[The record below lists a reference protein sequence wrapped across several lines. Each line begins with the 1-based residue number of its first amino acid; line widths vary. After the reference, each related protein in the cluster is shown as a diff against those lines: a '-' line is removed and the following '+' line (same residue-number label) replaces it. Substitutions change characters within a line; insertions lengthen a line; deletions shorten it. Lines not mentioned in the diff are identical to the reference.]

1 MLARLKGFEKL
12 TNVDVALQSFLG
24 KLRPE
29 RLGSE
34 QIPIKTALGRVTAED
49 IRAKYNL
56 PPFDRSAVD
65 GYALRAKDTFGVS
78 AFNTKTFKLTSD
90 KVRENEAKELWT
102 GNPIPEGA
110 DAVVMLE
117 YTQKSEDKI
126 KVEKAV
132 TPGKNVSERGED
144 VAEADVAIE
153 SGTRL
158 NPHHLGL
165 LAALGE
171 THVEVVRKPKVA
183 ILATGSEL
191 VELGQKLESG
201 KIVETN
207 RLVFSSMCKELGAE
221 TLDLG
226 VAKDD
231 QKEISAK
238 IKEGLEE
245 ADAVITTGGTS
256 VGYPDLV
263 PLAVNQ
269 LGKPGIV
276 IHGVAIRPGMP
287 TALAILKGKPVFVLS
302 GNPVA
307 ATVGFEVF
315 ALPTL
320 LKLLGIKEAR
330 PAVEAKL
337 TRRVAGV
344 LGRRVFL
351 RVRVLEKDGGF
362 VAEPVRVTG
371 SGVLTTMTKAN
382 GYVIIP
388 ENREGV
394 EEGESV
400 MVHLFSSIVRE

>member
-1 MLARLKGFEKL
+1 M
-12 TNVDVALQSFLG
+12 DDALQTFLTQL
-24 KLRPE
+24 KPE

-34 QIPIKTALGRVTAED
+34 QIPVSEALGRVTAED

-65 GYALRAKDTFGVS
+65 GYALRAEDTFGVS
-78 AFNTKTFKLTSD
+78 AFKPKTFKLTAGR
-90 KVRENEAKELWT
+90 VQENLAKELWT
-102 GNPIPEGA
+102 GNPVPEGA

-117 YTQKSEDKI
+117 YTKKFGD
-126 KVEKAV
+126 KVEVGKAV
-132 TPGKNVSERGED
+132 TPGRNVARMGED
-144 VAEADVAIE
+144 VAAGNVAVEA
-153 SGTRL
+153 GTRL

-165 LAALGE
+165 IAALGE
-171 THVEVVRKPKVA
+171 TGVPVVRKPKVA
-183 ILATGSEL
+183 ILATGNEL
-191 VELGQKLESG
+191 VELGHKLEHG

-207 RLVFSSMCKELGAE
+207 RLVFSSLCMELGAE
-221 TLDLG
+221 PLNLG
-226 VAKDD
+226 LAKDD
-231 QKEISAK
+231 LSEISAK
-238 IKEGLEE
+238 IKKGLEQ

-263 PLAVNQ
+263 PLAVNK

-276 IHGVAIRPGMP
+276 VHGVAIRPGMP
-287 TALAILKGKPVFVLS
+287 TALAILEGKPVFVLS

-307 ATVGFEVF
+307 ATVGFEAF
-315 ALPTL
+315 ARPTL
-320 LKLLGIKEAR
+320 LKMLGIDEAR

-337 TRRVAGV
+337 TRRVAGA

-351 RVRVLEKDGGF
+351 RVRVFERDDSF
-362 VAEPVRVTG
+362 FAEPVRVTG
-371 SGVLTTMTKAN
+371 SGVITTMTKAN

-400 MVHLFSSIVRE
+400 RVQLFSSIVRA